1 MPSTTDALQQA
12 LIKLKAVLLSHASG
26 RIIRIAYSGGLDSR
40 FLAFFAASCG
50 LQVELLHAS
59 GGQISVRESEDA
71 LARAR
76 EIGLTVRVVPVRLP
90 SPQVLAEAGRQRCY
104 VCKHAL
110 FSELKKQAAEA
121 LCDGGNASDALA
133 FRPGERAVRELG
145 VHSPLAEA
153 GLTKP
158 MIREA
163 ASRLGLPD
171 PGQAARPCLMTRFD
185 YGDAPDERR
194 LKLTAQAE
202 DFLSGLQELK
212 RGFRLRWLGRQPLLH
227 VSAAN
232 ALSSDDLEAIRGR
245 LVEYL
250 PELKD
255 VRTQVLESLS
265 GWFDRRRKPVTA
277 GS

>member
-12 LIKLKAVLLSHASG
+12 LTKLKAVLLSLASERG
-26 RIIRIAYSGGLDSR
+26 IRIAYSGGLDSR

-50 LQVELLHAS
+50 LRVELLHARA
-59 GGQISVRESEDA
+59 GQISARESEDA

-90 SPQVLAEAGRQRCY
+90 SPQVLASAGRQRCY

-110 FSELKKQAAEA
+110 FSALKNLAAEP
-121 LCDGGNASDALA
+121 LCDGSNASDALA

-145 VHSPLAEA
+145 VRSPLAEA

-163 ASRLGLPD
+163 ASRLGLSD

-194 LKLTAQAE
+194 LTLTAQAE
-202 DFLSGLQELK
+202 DFLSGLRELRK
-212 RGFRLRWLGRQPLLH
+212 GFRLRWLGRQPLLH

-232 ALSSDDLEAIRGR
+232 ALSSDDLEAIRDR
-245 LVEYL
+245 LIERL
-250 PELKD
+250 PELED
-255 VRTQVLESLS
+255 VRTEVLESLS
-265 GWFDRRRKPVTA
+265 GWFDRRRKPAAA